1 VILGAAT
8 FAQKV
13 TFFESQACYL
23 KHYKISVV
31 KNKTNQLIINTA
43 DFTLSKELVSGVVA
57 GLDLERAADMLHE
70 KTARVDWA
78 LRGEQNQR
86 VDGGVEQYLG
96 LTLKGS
102 AHMVCLRCLGMVV
115 IPIAE
120 DRQFRLAKDEV
131 DAEKLDLEDDW
142 IDAIVGGSR
151 FDVLSLVEDEV
162 ILALP
167 FSPMHESCESP
178 IGKDVADERPNPF
191 LVLAQMKKP
200 NP

>member
-1 VILGAAT
+1 MVAL
-8 FAQKV
+8 KV
-13 TFFESQACYL
+13 TFFAAKACYL
-23 KHYKISVV
+23 KHYKIRFV

-43 DFTLSKELVSGVVA
+43 DFTLSKTQAVGVVV
-57 GLDLERAADMLHE
+57 GSDLERASDMLHE
-70 KTARVDWA
+70 QTAQVDWA

-96 LTLKGS
+96 LTLKGF

-115 IPIAE
+115 IPISE

-131 DAEKLDLEDDW
+131 EAEKLDLEDDW

-167 FSPMHESCESP
+167 FSPMHETCESP
-178 IGKDVADERPNPF
+178 MAKDVADERPNPF